1 MQQIRRRK
9 IEVSLKKNIDTN
21 KFLLKVRPFKKMDD
35 SDMVLRPI
43 FPISREK

>member
-9 IEVSLKKNIDTN
+9 IEVFLKKNIDN

-35 SDMVLRPI
+35 SDMGLRPI
-43 FPISREK
+43 FPVSREK